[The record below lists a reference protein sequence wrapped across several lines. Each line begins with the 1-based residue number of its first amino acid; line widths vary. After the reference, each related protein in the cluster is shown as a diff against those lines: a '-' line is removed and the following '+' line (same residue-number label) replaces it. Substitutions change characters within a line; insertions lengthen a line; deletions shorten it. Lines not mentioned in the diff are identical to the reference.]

1 MCIHFARDLKW
12 IQTFCYIGGYEFTLS
27 IIFIKIGFYG
37 AAVLFTCLLAY
48 YAFMSQYIIDEVND
62 LINTLENLP
71 INDIMIE
78 TAQMNGEQHPPMYA
92 R

>member
-1 MCIHFARDLKW
+1 
-12 IQTFCYIGGYEFTLS
+12 
-27 IIFIKIGFYG
+27 
-37 AAVLFTCLLAY
+37 
-48 YAFMSQYIIDEVND
+48 MSQYIIDEVND

-78 TAQMNGEQHPPMYA
+78 TAHMNGEQHPPMYA